1 MNINLHGE
9 YTFTIPVQGM
19 FLNTKIEIKGH
30 NLITLLGESFLMNRL
45 INDRLQPISDI
56 ALGKGTNRPQKKD
69 TRLGKQTIRKA
80 CSSRVDLNNK
90 MLILSCDFEA
100 KELRDTTEIGVLT
113 QDDILITH
121 DIYEPLTSSIIGTTT
136 STIHLEYNLLFTT
149 GSIRS
154 QWKTSTT
161 ANNILY
167 TYEPNKVVNVIEN
180 NTGSGYTRADNL
192 NQLTTMKGAYYYD
205 LTSKNLYIRTT
216 QNNTV
221 NNISNMEI
229 IVQTK

>member
-1 MNINLHGE
+1 MISLAGE

-19 FLNTKIEIKGH
+19 FLNTQLEITHH
-30 NLITLLGESFLMNRL
+30 NIITLLGESFLMNRL
-45 INDRLQPISDI
+45 INDKLQPIGYI
-56 ALGKGTNRPQKKD
+56 AVGKGSNRPQKKD
-69 TRLGKQTIRKA
+69 TRLGKQTIRKQ

-90 MLILSCDFEA
+90 ILTLSCDFEA
-100 KELRDTTEIGVLT
+100 KELLNTTEIGVLT

-121 DIYEPLTSSIIGTTT
+121 DIFEPLSSAIIGTTT
-136 STIHLEYNLLFTT
+136 STVHLEYNLLFST

-167 TYEPNKVVNVIEN
+167 TYEPNKVVSVLEN
-180 NTGSGYTRADNL
+180 NTGSGYTRVNALSN
-192 NQLTTMKGAYYYD
+192 LTTTKGAYYYD

-216 QNNTV
+216 KNSTI
-221 NNISNMEI
+221 NNISDMEI